1 MRCRS
6 ARPSARDCDKELD
19 VKTTRISISRVLTLA
34 VCCTV
39 LFGAASVASAC
50 PSCQQ
55 ALGEG
60 GSQGDLARG
69 LFYSILFMMSMP
81 FAIVGTFGGLAYR
94 AVKREQ
100 RRQADV
106 EQARTQS
113 DDRSA

>member
-1 MRCRS
+1 MY
-6 ARPSARDCDKELD
+6 
-19 VKTTRISISRVLTLA
+19 TRISITRAWTLV
-34 VCCTV
+34 VCFAV

-50 PSCQQ
+50 PGCQQ

-100 RRQADV
+100 RRQA
-106 EQARTQS
+106 EAQQARTQA